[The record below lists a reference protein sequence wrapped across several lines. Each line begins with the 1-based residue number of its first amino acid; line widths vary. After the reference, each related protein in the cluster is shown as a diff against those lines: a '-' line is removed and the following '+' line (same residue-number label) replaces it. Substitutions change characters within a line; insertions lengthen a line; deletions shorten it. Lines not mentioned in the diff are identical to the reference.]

1 MANEL
6 ILNVNFLHS
15 LKSNEGGDRGV
26 CEFLAAFESSSV
38 AAAVDKQL
46 TPERF
51 FSYVLFK
58 AECQ

>member
-6 ILNVNFLHS
+6 IVIVNFVHS

-26 CEFLAAFESSSV
+26 REFPTDFESSSL

-46 TPERF
+46 TLERF

-58 AECQ
+58 AQCH